1 MQWFKLQKAEF
12 LKKIGSKIVE
22 IRKEKK
28 ISQAKL
34 AWQLGKDPQSIERI
48 ENGKINTSIFN
59 LKEIA
64 DALEVELK
72 DLFVDL

>member
-1 MQWFKLQKAEF
+1 MQWFKLHKEEF
-12 LKKIGSKIVE
+12 LKKIGSRIVQL
-22 IRKEKK
+22 RKEKN

-64 DALEVELK
+64 DALEVDLKSFFEEL
-72 DLFVDL
+72 